1 MFIPIWGNISY
12 PPCKRG
18 QGDFLWGQ
26 GELKTETV
34 EEGGKSPLTPLL
46 QRGGLVGLFLEYALG
61 FLALSLWLVG
71 VSAEELLVDHL
82 DPLPYDEKLSL
93 KQVVDATFENYPQGS
108 VIAALKDESQ
118 ALTQRSDSLIAG
130 YPMIY
135 LQYIDD
141 RLLSNQGIVQI
152 QTGYQI
158 PIWMWGQRSASRAVA
173 EEAEKG
179 ANLFAFALKHEVAGL
194 VRESLWN
201 LVLMENRRGLAQQV
215 YDVSKQLLATVQ
227 RRVEL
232 GDLARSDELMAESD
246 LLDKQSQL
254 TLAEAEVM
262 HARKAY
268 MNLTRLDKAP
278 KQFVEKRS
286 GTAEIH
292 EQHPAIAAANALVER
307 AQAEVEFTRLS
318 KQGNQSS
325 IMVGTQH
332 ERFEKGSS
340 FNNETNLVLQIPIGG
355 EAWNA
360 PFVAQ
365 ANVALNHKIAD
376 RATLMRR
383 LEKAL
388 HEAEHILE
396 VDRATLEI
404 ANKRK
409 EIAETHLR
417 MSRLAFE
424 AGEIQLIDY
433 LKIQA
438 NSQAA
443 TRDAM
448 ERAILVQRD
457 TAFYNQVVGVVP

>member
-1 MFIPIWGNISY
+1 MTLKNKLPRIMF
-12 PPCKRG
+12 
-18 QGDFLWGQ
+18 
-26 GELKTETV
+26 
-34 EEGGKSPLTPLL
+34 
-46 QRGGLVGLFLEYALG
+46 
-61 FLALSLWLVG
+61 LSLWLG
-71 VSAEELLVDHL
+71 GLAAEELLVDHL
-82 DPLPYDEKLSL
+82 DPLPYDETLSL
-93 KQVVDATFENYPQGS
+93 KQVVDATFEKYPQGS
-108 VIAALKDESQ
+108 IIGAMKDESQ
-118 ALTQRSDSLIAG
+118 ALTQRTDSLIAG

-141 RLLSNQGIVQI
+141 RLLSNQGVMQI
-152 QTGYQI
+152 QSGYQI

-173 EEAEKG
+173 EEAEKS
-179 ANLFAFALKHEVAGL
+179 ANLFAVALKHEIAGL

-201 LVLMENRRGLAQQV
+201 LLLMENRRELAQQV
-215 YDVSKQLLATVQ
+215 YDVSRQLLATVK

-246 LLDKQSQL
+246 LLDKKSQL

-268 MNLTRLDKAP
+268 MNLTQLKRAP
-278 KQFVEKRS
+278 KLFEENRS
-286 GTAEIH
+286 GTAEIQ
-292 EQHPAIAAANALVER
+292 ERHPAIAAANAVVER

-318 KQGNQSS
+318 KQGNQPS
-325 IMVGTQH
+325 IMVGMQN
-332 ERFEKGSS
+332 ERFEGQSNI
-340 FNNETNLVLQIPIGG
+340 NNETNLVFQVPIGG
-355 EAWNA
+355 DSWNA

-365 ANVALNHKIAD
+365 ANLALTQKIAD

-388 HEAEHILE
+388 HEAEHNLE
-396 VDRATLEI
+396 VDKATLEI
-404 ANKRK
+404 ANQRK
-409 EIAETHLR
+409 EIAETHLK

-424 AGEIQLIDY
+424 VGEIQLIDY

-438 NSQAA
+438 TSQAA
-443 TRDAM
+443 IRDAV

>member
-1 MFIPIWGNISY
+1 MLFMK
-12 PPCKRG
+12 KR
-18 QGDFLWGQ
+18 
-26 GELKTETV
+26 
-34 EEGGKSPLTPLL
+34 LL
-46 QRGGLVGLFLEYALG
+46 LLG
-61 FLALSLWLVG
+61 FGLWLSAG
-71 VSAEELLVDHL
+71 NAEELLVDHL

-108 VIAALKDESQ
+108 MIGALKDESQ
-118 ALTQRSDSLIAG
+118 ALTRRTDSLIAG

-135 LQYIDD
+135 LQWIDD
-141 RLLSNQGIVQI
+141 RLLSNQGVMQI

-158 PIWMWGQRSASRAVA
+158 PIWMWGQRSASRQVA
-173 EEAEKG
+173 EEAEKS
-179 ANLFAFALKHEVAGL
+179 AYQFSIALKHEIAGL

-201 LVLMENRRGLAQQV
+201 LLLMENRRGLAQQV
-215 YDVSKQLLATVQ
+215 FDLSKQLFATVQ

-246 LLDKQSQL
+246 LLDKKSQL

-278 KQFVEKRS
+278 KLFEEKRS
-286 GTAEIH
+286 TTAEIQ
-292 EQHPAIAAANALVER
+292 EQHPAIAAANAVIER

-318 KQGNQSS
+318 KQGNQPS
-325 IMVGTQH
+325 ILIGTQN
-332 ERFEKGSS
+332 ERFEGQSNI
-340 FNNETNLVLQIPIGG
+340 NNETNLVLQIPIGG
-355 EAWNA
+355 DSWNA

-365 ANVALNHKIAD
+365 ANVALTQKVAD
-376 RATLMRR
+376 RAGLMRR

-388 HEAEHILE
+388 HEAEHNLE

-404 ANKRK
+404 ANQRK
-409 EIAETHLR
+409 AIAETHLN

-438 NSQAA
+438 NAQAA
-443 TRDAM
+443 IRDAM
-448 ERAILVQRD
+448 ERAIMVQRD
-457 TAFYNQVVGVVP
+457 TAFYNQVVGIVP

>member
-1 MFIPIWGNISY
+1 MTFKKKLLRTL
-12 PPCKRG
+12 C
-18 QGDFLWGQ
+18 LC
-26 GELKTETV
+26 LCL
-34 EEGGKSPLTPLL
+34 GK
-46 QRGGLVGLFLEYALG
+46 VG
-61 FLALSLWLVG
+61 
-71 VSAEELLVDHL
+71 AEELMVDHL

-93 KQVVDATFENYPQGS
+93 KQVVDATFEKYPQGS
-108 VIAALKDESQ
+108 MIGALRDESQ
-118 ALTQRSDSLIAG
+118 ALTQRTDSLIAG

-141 RLLSNQGIVQI
+141 RLLSNQGVMQI
-152 QTGYQI
+152 QSGYQI

-173 EEAEKG
+173 EEAEKS
-179 ANLFAFALKHEVAGL
+179 ANLFAVALKHEIAGL

-201 LVLMENRRGLAQQV
+201 LLLMENRRGLAQQV
-215 YDVSKQLLATVQ
+215 YEVSQQLLATVK

-268 MNLTRLDKAP
+268 MNLTRLDRAP
-278 KQFVEKRS
+278 KQFEEKRS
-286 GTAEIH
+286 STAEIQ
-292 EQHPAIAAANALVER
+292 EQHPAIAAANAVVER

-318 KQGNQSS
+318 KQGNQPS
-325 IMVGTQH
+325 IMVGMQN
-332 ERFEKGSS
+332 ERFEGRSNI
-340 FNNETNLVLQIPIGG
+340 NNETNLVLQIPIGG
-355 EAWNA
+355 DSWNA

-365 ANVALNHKIAD
+365 ANVALTQKVAD
-376 RATLMRR
+376 RASLMRR

-409 EIAETHLR
+409 EIAETHLK

-443 TRDAM
+443 IRDAV

>member
-1 MFIPIWGNISY
+1 
-12 PPCKRG
+12 
-18 QGDFLWGQ
+18 
-26 GELKTETV
+26 
-34 EEGGKSPLTPLL
+34 
-46 QRGGLVGLFLEYALG
+46 
-61 FLALSLWLVG
+61 
-71 VSAEELLVDHL
+71 
-82 DPLPYDEKLSL
+82 
-93 KQVVDATFENYPQGS
+93 
-108 VIAALKDESQ
+108 
-118 ALTQRSDSLIAG
+118 
-130 YPMIY
+130 
-135 LQYIDD
+135 
-141 RLLSNQGIVQI
+141 
-152 QTGYQI
+152 
-158 PIWMWGQRSASRAVA
+158 
-173 EEAEKG
+173 
-179 ANLFAFALKHEVAGL
+179 
-194 VRESLWN
+194 
-201 LVLMENRRGLAQQV
+201 
-215 YDVSKQLLATVQ
+215 
-227 RRVEL
+227 
-232 GDLARSDELMAESD
+232 
-246 LLDKQSQL
+246 
-254 TLAEAEVM
+254 
-262 HARKAY
+262 
-268 MNLTRLDKAP
+268 
-278 KQFVEKRS
+278 
-286 GTAEIH
+286 
-292 EQHPAIAAANALVER
+292 
-307 AQAEVEFTRLS
+307 
-318 KQGNQSS
+318 
-325 IMVGTQH
+325 MVGTQH

>member
-1 MFIPIWGNISY
+1 MTFKKKLLRTL
-12 PPCKRG
+12 C
-18 QGDFLWGQ
+18 LC
-26 GELKTETV
+26 LCL
-34 EEGGKSPLTPLL
+34 GK
-46 QRGGLVGLFLEYALG
+46 VG
-61 FLALSLWLVG
+61 
-71 VSAEELLVDHL
+71 AEELMVDHL
-82 DPLPYDEKLSL
+82 DTLPYDEKLSL
-93 KQVVDATFENYPQGS
+93 KQVVDATFEKYPQGS
-108 VIAALKDESQ
+108 MIGALRDESQ
-118 ALTQRSDSLIAG
+118 ALTQRTDSLIAG

-141 RLLSNQGIVQI
+141 RLLSNQGVMQI
-152 QTGYQI
+152 QSGYQI

-173 EEAEKG
+173 EEAEKS
-179 ANLFAFALKHEVAGL
+179 ANLFAVALKHEIAGL

-201 LVLMENRRGLAQQV
+201 LLLMENRRGLAQQV
-215 YDVSKQLLATVQ
+215 YEVSQQLLATVK
-227 RRVEL
+227 RRVDL

-268 MNLTRLDKAP
+268 MNLTRLDRAP
-278 KQFVEKRS
+278 KQFEEKRS
-286 GTAEIH
+286 STAEIQ
-292 EQHPAIAAANALVER
+292 EQHPAIAAANAVVER

-318 KQGNQSS
+318 KQGNQPS
-325 IMVGTQH
+325 IMVGMQN
-332 ERFEKGSS
+332 ERFEGQSNI
-340 FNNETNLVLQIPIGG
+340 NNETNLVLQIPIGG
-355 EAWNA
+355 DSWNA

-365 ANVALNHKIAD
+365 ANVALTQKVAD
-376 RATLMRR
+376 RASLMRR

-409 EIAETHLR
+409 EIAETHLK

-424 AGEIQLIDY
+424 TGEIQLIDY

-443 TRDAM
+443 IRDAV

>member
-1 MFIPIWGNISY
+1 MAFMKEPFRTL
-12 PPCKRG
+12 C
-18 QGDFLWGQ
+18 LC
-26 GELKTETV
+26 
-34 EEGGKSPLTPLL
+34 
-46 QRGGLVGLFLEYALG
+46 
-61 FLALSLWLVG
+61 LWLGKVG
-71 VSAEELLVDHL
+71 AEELMVDHQ

-93 KQVVDATFENYPQGS
+93 RQVVDATFEKYPQGS
-108 VIAALKDESQ
+108 IISALKDESQ
-118 ALTQRSDSLIAG
+118 ALTQRTESLVAG
-130 YPMIY
+130 YPMLY

-141 RLLSNQGIVQI
+141 RYWSNQGIVQI
-152 QTGYQI
+152 QTGYQV

-173 EEAEKG
+173 EEAEKS
-179 ANLFAFALKHEVAGL
+179 ANLFAIALKHEITGL

-201 LVLMENRRGLAQQV
+201 LKLMENRRGLAQQV
-215 YDVSKQLLATVQ
+215 FDVSRQLLATVK

-254 TLAEAEVM
+254 TVAEAEVM

-278 KQFVEKRS
+278 KQFEEKRS
-286 GTAEIH
+286 ATAEIH

-318 KQGNQSS
+318 KQGNQPT
-325 IMVGTQH
+325 ILVGTQH
-332 ERFEKGSS
+332 ERFNRGGSL
-340 FNNETNLVLQIPIGG
+340 NNETNLVLQIPFGG
-355 EAWNA
+355 ESWNA
-360 PFVAQ
+360 PYVAQ
-365 ANVALNHKIAD
+365 ANVTLNHKIAD
-376 RATLMRR
+376 RAALIRS

-388 HEAEHILE
+388 HEAEHNLE
-396 VDRATLEI
+396 VDRATLTI
-404 ANKRK
+404 ANQRK
-409 EIAETHLR
+409 DIAETHLN

-438 NSQAA
+438 TSQAA
-443 TRDAM
+443 LRDAM

>member
-1 MFIPIWGNISY
+1 MLFMK
-12 PPCKRG
+12 KR
-18 QGDFLWGQ
+18 
-26 GELKTETV
+26 
-34 EEGGKSPLTPLL
+34 LL
-46 QRGGLVGLFLEYALG
+46 LLG
-61 FLALSLWLVG
+61 FGLWLSAG
-71 VSAEELLVDHL
+71 NAEELLVDHL

-108 VIAALKDESQ
+108 MIGALKDESQ
-118 ALTQRSDSLIAG
+118 ALTRRTDSLIAG

-135 LQYIDD
+135 LQWIDD
-141 RLLSNQGIVQI
+141 RLLSNQGVMQI

-158 PIWMWGQRSASRAVA
+158 PIWMWGQRSASRQVA
-173 EEAEKG
+173 EEAEKS
-179 ANLFAFALKHEVAGL
+179 ANQFSIALKHEIAGL

-201 LVLMENRRGLAQQV
+201 LLLMENRRGLAQQV
-215 YDVSKQLLATVQ
+215 FDLSKQLFATVQ

-246 LLDKQSQL
+246 LLDKKSQL

-278 KQFVEKRS
+278 KLFEEKRS
-286 GTAEIH
+286 TTAEIQ
-292 EQHPAIAAANALVER
+292 EQHPAIAAANAVIER

-318 KQGNQSS
+318 KQGNQPS
-325 IMVGTQH
+325 ILIGTQN
-332 ERFEKGSS
+332 ERFEGQSNI
-340 FNNETNLVLQIPIGG
+340 NNETNLVLQIPIGG
-355 EAWNA
+355 DSWNA

-365 ANVALNHKIAD
+365 ANVALTQKVAD
-376 RATLMRR
+376 RAGLMRR

-388 HEAEHILE
+388 HEAEHNLE

-404 ANKRK
+404 ANQRK
-409 EIAETHLR
+409 AIAETHLN

-438 NSQAA
+438 NAQAA
-443 TRDAM
+443 IRDAM
-448 ERAILVQRD
+448 ERAIMVQRD
-457 TAFYNQVVGVVP
+457 TAFYNQVVGIVP